1 MTNTGS
7 VAGAEIVQLWVA
19 PPPTGVNRP
28 VRELK
33 GFTKVFLQPGETKKV
48 EIVVEKKLATSWW
61 DEQREKWASEK
72 GTYEVLVTGTGDEV
86 LKSSFEVEKTRYW
99 LGL

>member
-1 MTNTGS
+1 
-7 VAGAEIVQLWVA
+7 VQLWVA

-33 GFTKVFLQPGETKKV
+33 GFAKVFLQPGETKKV

-61 DEQREKWASEK
+61 DEQREKWTSEK

-86 LKSSFEVEKTRYW
+86 LKSSFEVGKTRYW